1 MQIVQYIDRT
11 PIDYEKLT
19 ITDAV
24 VVRLTEALRGNANAV
39 YITFE
44 DGNIRYRIDSGDPE
58 VVGVEGHPVYNGT
71 SLYFTNPQAI
81 RQLRMIALTD
91 DVTAIVTYY
100 K

>member
-1 MQIVQYIDRT
+1 MRIVQYIDRT

-19 ITDAV
+19 ITSGAV
-24 VVRLTEALRGNANAV
+24 VQLTKALREDANAV
-39 YITFE
+39 YVTFE
-44 DGNIRYRIDSGDPE
+44 DANIRYRIDGGDPDANDGH
-58 VVGVEGHPVYNGT
+58 VVYEAQNI
-71 SLYFTNPQAI
+71 YFANPQAI